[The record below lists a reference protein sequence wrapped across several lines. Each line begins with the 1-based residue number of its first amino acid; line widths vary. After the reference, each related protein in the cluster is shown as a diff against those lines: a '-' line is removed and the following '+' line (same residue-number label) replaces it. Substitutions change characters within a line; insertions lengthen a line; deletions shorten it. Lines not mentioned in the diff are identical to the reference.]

1 MKAGWGYDFRRN
13 LSVAWEDFGDYA
25 TRLFTD
31 EAVKVIHNHEVEV
44 EAGAAKNPLFL
55 YLAHLAVH
63 SANSYSPLQ
72 APSET
77 VEKFA
82 YIKDENR
89 RKFAAMLH
97 ELDVSVGRVVEAL
110 KEKGML
116 ENSIIVFTTDN
127 GGPAAGFNQN
137 HASNSPL
144 RGVSFSCER
153 NTRSS
158 L

>member
-1 MKAGWGYDFRRN
+1 MHCSLTQHQFQAGWGYDFRRN

-31 EAVKVIHNHEVEV
+31 EAVKVIDSHDP
-44 EAGAAKNPLFL
+44 AKNPLFL

-82 YIKDENR
+82 YIEDEDR

-97 ELDVSVGRVVEAL
+97 ELDVSVGRVVKAL
-110 KEKGML
+110 EEKGML
-116 ENSIIVFTTDN
+116 ENSIVVFTTDN
-127 GGPAAGFNQN
+127 GGPAAGFDLN

-144 RGVSFSCER
+144 RGVGCR
-153 NTRSS
+153 YH
-158 L
+158 